1 MSLLFTS
8 FWRAASYCFLPR
20 VIVGSF
26 LPLVLMMAVVVGLGY
41 VYWEP
46 SVAYVTQWMQS
57 TDLTQSVLNWMDSVG
72 WSGLSSVVAPL
83 IIIFAFTP
91 LVVVATLLLVAGFM
105 TPAMVGLVVDRRF
118 SHLIKRGSSHFWGSI
133 VWSVSSTLLAIVML
147 VVSIP
152 LWFIPPLILLV
163 PLLIWGWLTYRVFA
177 YDALSEH
184 ASAHERQT
192 IFQRHRFNLLTMG
205 VVSGYLGAAPS
216 LLWASGAIFIVMA
229 PVLVPLAIWI
239 YTLVLAFSSLWFAH
253 YCLAV
258 LDNMRQTSPDRVS
271 ATALQL
277 DAEDLQDLR
286 DTNRL

>member
-118 SHLIKRGSSHFWGSI
+118 SYLIKRGSSHFWGSI

-152 LWFIPPLILLV
+152 LLFIPPLILFV
-163 PLLIWGWLTYRVFA
+163 PPLIW
-177 YDALSEH
+177 
-184 ASAHERQT
+184 
-192 IFQRHRFNLLTMG
+192 
-205 VVSGYLGAAPS
+205 
-216 LLWASGAIFIVMA
+216 
-229 PVLVPLAIWI
+229 
-239 YTLVLAFSSLWFAH
+239 
-253 YCLAV
+253 
-258 LDNMRQTSPDRVS
+258 
-271 ATALQL
+271 
-277 DAEDLQDLR
+277 
-286 DTNRL
+286 